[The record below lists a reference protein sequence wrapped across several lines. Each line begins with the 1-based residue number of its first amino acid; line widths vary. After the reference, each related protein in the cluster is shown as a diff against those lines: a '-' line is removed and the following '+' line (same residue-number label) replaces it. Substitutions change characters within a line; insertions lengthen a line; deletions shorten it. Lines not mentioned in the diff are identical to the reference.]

1 MGNRHSLLRG
11 LALWLMPAFMLAAAS
26 SSFPALASPGAE
38 GARSEVSAAF
48 SLKQV
53 SVNELLSFLAAS
65 HGKVILV
72 NFFAEFCGP
81 CRKEIPEL
89 MKLRREIPEKDLLIV
104 GVAIDE
110 KINEAARFIKSLGIQ
125 DAYPVFYG
133 GDAVSRAYRIDA
145 IPFNV
150 IYNREGRIEASEAGY
165 VPVSELRKF
174 LMTLIR
180 R

>member
-1 MGNRHSLLRG
+1 MTYRHSLLRR
-11 LALWLMPAFMLAAAS
+11 LVLCFLPAFMLTVAS
-26 SSFPALASPGAE
+26 PALPALASPGGE
-38 GARSEVSAAF
+38 QARHLASGAF

-53 SVNELLSFLAAS
+53 KVNELLSFLAAN

-89 MKLRREIPEKDLLIV
+89 MKLRKEIPEKDLLIV

-110 KINEAARFIKSLGIQ
+110 NISEASRFIKSLGIQ

-133 GDAVSRAYRIDA
+133 GDEVSRAYRIDA

-165 VPVSELRKF
+165 VPVSELKKF
-174 LMTLIR
+174 LMALIR

>member
-1 MGNRHSLLRG
+1 MGNRHPLLRR
-11 LALWLMPAFMLAAAS
+11 LVLWLLPAVMLAVV
-26 SSFPALASPGAE
+26 PALAAPAAE
-38 GARSEVSAAF
+38 RPQGQAQAAF

-53 SVNELLSFLAAS
+53 TVNELLSFLAAS

-89 MKLRREIPEKDLLIV
+89 MKLRKEIPEKDLLIV

-110 KINEAARFIKSLGIQ
+110 NIKEAARFIKSLGIQ

-133 GDAVSRAYRIDA
+133 GDEVSRAYRIDA

-150 IYNREGRIEASEAGY
+150 VYNRQGRIEASEAGY
-165 VPVSELRKF
+165 VPVSELKKF
-174 LMTLIR
+174 LMALIR

>member
-1 MGNRHSLLRG
+1 MGTPQSFIY
-11 LALWLMPAFMLAAAS
+11 WLTCRFLPAFIIVTMTFGSISHGASLAVDKQPPAMAAV
-26 SSFPALASPGAE
+26 A
-38 GARSEVSAAF
+38 V
-48 SLKQV
+48 KQV
-53 SVNELLSFLAAS
+53 NVNELLNFLAEN

-72 NFFAEFCGP
+72 NFFAAFCGP

-89 MKLRREIPEKDLLIV
+89 MRLRKEIPEKDLLIV

-110 KINEAARFIKSLGIQ
+110 TIGEASRFIKSLGIQ

-133 GDAVSRAYRIDA
+133 GDEVSRAYRIDA

-150 IYNREGRIEASEAGY
+150 VYNRQGRIEASEAGY
-165 VPVSELRKF
+165 VPITELKKF

>member
-1 MGNRHSLLRG
+1 MGNPQSFIHW
-11 LALWLMPAFMLAAAS
+11 LACRFLPVTMIVAMGFGGVAPGVASADNQSQTVAAA
-26 SSFPALASPGAE
+26 A
-38 GARSEVSAAF
+38 V
-48 SLKQV
+48 KQV
-53 SVNELLSFLAAS
+53 KVNELLNFLAQN

-72 NFFAEFCGP
+72 NFFAAFCGP

-89 MKLRREIPEKDLLIV
+89 MRLRKEIPEKDLLIV

-110 KINEAARFIKSLGIQ
+110 TIAEASRFIKSLGIQ

-133 GDAVSRAYRIDA
+133 GDEVSRAYRIDA

-150 IYNREGRIEASEAGY
+150 VYNRQGHIEASEAGY
-165 VPVSELRKF
+165 VPIPELKKF